1 LAQARIEELLVALRK
16 GTIGLLP
23 DLRRIGAADAVLAGS
38 LQQIPPSDLLNFLHQ
53 GRHTGVLLVR
63 SSGVERAV
71 ALIEGNVAWG
81 ASTSPAERVGELICR
96 MGLVDRAT
104 VQSALREQA
113 QSGQRARLG
122 QALIRRGLISAQ
134 DLSRALRHQSVEIFL
149 GLLVLDKG
157 EFVLLEGCDA
167 KRLPV
172 TLGMDTEALL
182 LDGLRRL
189 DEMVVF
195 RTKVPGLHASPRAT
209 GKPLGAKDDVEGARE
224 VLALCD
230 GERSVAQIAAETAL
244 GDFETMRAVYRLL
257 GSGHLAL

>member
-1 LAQARIEELLVALRK
+1 VAQARIEDLLSAIRA
-16 GTIGLLP
+16 GSIGLLP
-23 DLRRIGAADAVLAGS
+23 DLRRVGAGDAVLAGS
-38 LQQIPPSDLLNFLHQ
+38 LTDIPTSDLLNFLHQ

-63 SSGVERAV
+63 SIGAERAV

-81 ASTSPAERVGELICR
+81 ASTSPAERVGELICK

-104 VQSALREQA
+104 VQEVLRAQA

-122 QALIRRGLISAQ
+122 QALIQRGLISPQ

-149 GLLVLDKG
+149 GLLVLDEG
-157 EFVLLEGCDA
+157 EFVLLRGCDA

-195 RTKVPGLHASPRAT
+195 RSRVPGLHVTPRST
-209 GKPLGAKDDVEGARE
+209 GKALAGNEVEGART
-224 VLALCD
+224 VLPLCD
-230 GERSVAQIAAETAL
+230 GARSVAQIAIETAL
-244 GDFETMRAVYRLL
+244 GEFETMRAIYKLL
-257 GSGHLAL
+257 GSGHLALR

>member
-1 LAQARIEELLVALRK
+1 LAQSRIEELLAGLRK
-16 GTIGLLP
+16 GSIGLLA
-23 DLRRIGAADAVLAGS
+23 DLRRIGAGDAVLAGS
-38 LQQIPPSDLLNFLHQ
+38 LERVPPSELLNFLHQ

-63 SSGVERAV
+63 SAGVERAV
-71 ALIEGNVAWG
+71 ALIEGDVAWG

-104 VQSALREQA
+104 VQSALRAQA
-113 QSGQRARLG
+113 ESGQRARLG
-122 QALIRRGLISAQ
+122 QALVAKGLISAQ
-134 DLSRALRHQSVEIFL
+134 DLSRALKHQSVEIFL
-149 GLLVLDKG
+149 GLLVLDEG
-157 EFVLLEGCDA
+157 EFVLLDGCDA

-189 DEMVVF
+189 DEMVAY
-195 RTKVPGLHASPRAT
+195 RAKIPGLHASPRAT
-209 GKPLGAKDDVEGARE
+209 GKPLAPRDDVEGASA

-257 GSGHLAL
+257 GSGHVAL